1 MATAQQEM
9 TGNGF
14 TKNTLAFAKKVLNEI
29 IGLREQKDAIQQTI
43 NAKFEDLKAQG
54 VAKKAAKRALTLKT
68 LDEDKLAKEDAS
80 EVLCREELEIG
91 VQMKLDVID
100 GGKDE

>member
-9 TGNGF
+9 TGSGF
-14 TKNTLAFAKKVLNEI
+14 TKNTLDFAKNVLNEI
-29 IGLREQKDAIQQTI
+29 IGLREQKDAIQQSI

-80 EVLCREELEIG
+80 EALCREALEIG
-91 VQMKLDVID
+91 VQMQLELID
-100 GGKDE
+100 GGKD